1 MTPEELQELVDV
13 LTGETPDSPAIPHGC
28 RAKRQPRGPNAFK
41 QHDVTRA
48 IKAAKAA
55 GVDVAGVEIDKD
67 GKIHVIVGK
76 PRLSQ
81 DDVAANAY
89 DEWRRTCGSH

>member
-1 MTPEELQELVDV
+1 MT
-13 LTGETPDSPAIPHGC
+13 A
-28 RAKRQPRGPNAFK
+28 RKPRGPNTFK

-48 IKAAKAA
+48 LKAARAA
-55 GVDVAGVEIDKD
+55 GVDVACVEIDSD
-67 GKIHVIVGK
+67 GKIRVLVGK

-89 DEWRRTCGSH
+89 EEWRRSCEEYN